1 MQFRDLPEVVD
12 LADGCWKGAKNVSD
26 DLHLLHSG
34 FPGQG
39 AEPEVD
45 KKPID
50 QGPLAIRAKFL
61 IPDNAVKH
69 RNADIGPNN

>member
-50 QGPLAIRAKFL
+50 QGPLAVGAKLL
-61 IPDNAVKH
+61 IPYYAVKH
-69 RNADIGPNN
+69 RNAGI